1 VIPGIDTNLV
11 VRALCACV
19 LLASGIVAVSQV
31 KPKADLIITNARV
44 WTVDPRQP
52 RAEAVAILGEHI
64 VALGTASEIDRWRG
78 DTTQV
83 IDARGH
89 LLLPGFN
96 DAHLHFT
103 PGGLSLDALNLRD
116 SATPAEFARRIAERA
131 AITPA
136 GEWITGGA
144 WDDQVW
150 VHESAQKSAPNAG
163 SHDELPTR
171 QLIDAATRNIPVLVE
186 RLDGHM
192 ALANSAALKII
203 GITRNTPDPPGGE
216 IVRDPNGEPTGILK
230 DAAMAPAYAKI
241 PPISHERRL
250 KAVRRAMAHAARIG
264 ITSVQDMNPS
274 YEDVAVYAELAER
287 GELTVRIYAA
297 PPIAVWEDQAK
308 LGLRHAFGSHW
319 LRYGAVKAYADGSL
333 GSTTAYMFAPYRD
346 APQSHGLLREDMLP
360 PEKIRRNLLGADR
373 ANLQL
378 CTHAIGDRAVSTVL
392 DLYAEVEKQDGPRD
406 RRFRI
411 EHAQHVAPK
420 DFARFRDLGVIASMQ
435 PYHAIDDGRWAETRI
450 SHQLASTSYAW
461 RTMLDNHVHIAFGT
475 DWPVAPLEPLTSLYA
490 AVTRAT
496 LDGKYPHGWFP
507 EQKLTVAEAIEAYT
521 LGSAYAE
528 FQEKEKGSITAGKL
542 ADVILLSDDVF
553 VIEPKAIQDVTVE
566 LTVVGGRVVYQSGHP
581 AKPQPH

>member
-1 VIPGIDTNLV
+1 MTSALDMNLI
-11 VRALCACV
+11 VRAIFAV
-19 LLASGIVAVSQV
+19 ALLASGIVAVSQV

-44 WTVDPRQP
+44 WTVDPHQP
-52 RAEAVAILGEHI
+52 RAEAVAILGERI
-64 VALGTASEIDRWRG
+64 VAVGPASDIDRWRG
-78 DTTQV
+78 DTTRV
-83 IDARGH
+83 IDAHGH
-89 LLLPGFN
+89 LMLPGFN

-116 SATPAEFARRIAERA
+116 AATPAEFARRIAERA
-131 AITPA
+131 ANTPA

-150 VHESAQKSAPNAG
+150 VQKSG
-163 SHDELPTR
+163 GHDELPTR
-171 QLIDAATRNIPVLVE
+171 QLIDAATRNVPVLVE

-216 IVRDPNGEPTGILK
+216 IVRDAHGEPTGILK
-230 DAAMAPAYAKI
+230 DAAMAAAYAKV

-250 KAVRRAMAHAARIG
+250 KAVRRAMAHAARVG

-274 YEDVAVYAELAER
+274 YQDVATYAELAER

-297 PPIAVWEDQAK
+297 PVIAAWQDQAK
-308 LGLRHAFGSHW
+308 LGLRHAFGSPW

-346 APQSHGLLREDMLP
+346 APQSHGLLAEDMLP
-360 PEKIRRNLLGADR
+360 ADKILRNLLGADR
-373 ANLQL
+373 ANLQA
-378 CTHAIGDRAVSTVL
+378 CTHAIGDRAVFTVL
-392 DLYAEVEKQDGPRD
+392 DLYAEVEKQHGPRD

-420 DFARFRDLGVIASMQ
+420 DFGRFRDLGVIASMQ

-461 RTMLDNHVHIAFGT
+461 RTMLDNHVHLAFGT

-496 LDGKYPHGWFP
+496 LDGKHPQGWFP

-528 FQEKEKGSITAGKL
+528 FQEKQKGSITAGKL
-542 ADVILLSDDVF
+542 ADLILLSDDVF
-553 VIEPKAIQDVTVE
+553 TIDPKAIQDVTID
-566 LTVVGGRVVYQSGHP
+566 LTVVGGRIVYQSAHP
-581 AKPQPH
+581 TNPQPR